1 MEMQLAWSGS
11 KTRFS
16 GSHSSRSAFS
26 LACKM
31 IPFELLNSVSPS
43 WQLLLSGARHSGHLL
58 RPSHNNRMRELVHRF
73 RQLHDSWFSATFL
86 FLASTSNPDISN
98 SLGEAFCERVGG
110 NCEEEDTGLYQ
121 AEDQSL
127 RGFIVPSPQDSS
139 PRPRTKID
147 LVLPPLIAFRAPGKY
162 CLNI

>member
-16 GSHSSRSAFS
+16 GSHSSRSVFS

-31 IPFELLNSVSPS
+31 IPFERLNSVSQS

-86 FLASTSNPDISN
+86 FWKVHQILIFQTR
-98 SLGEAFCERVGG
+98 LGNHSVNVWGG
-110 NCEEEDTGLYQ
+110 IVRQKTQ
-121 AEDQSL
+121 A
-127 RGFIVPSPQDSS
+127 
-139 PRPRTKID
+139 
-147 LVLPPLIAFRAPGKY
+147 
-162 CLNI
+162 C